1 MLLPLPGDVK
11 SRGGMKNQFN
21 HLVTTSASRR
31 WAQKQRF
38 PVLAL
43 RRVRPSIPAIRA
55 NFTVPI

>member
-43 RRVRPSIPAIRA
+43 RRVRPSIPAI
-55 NFTVPI
+55 